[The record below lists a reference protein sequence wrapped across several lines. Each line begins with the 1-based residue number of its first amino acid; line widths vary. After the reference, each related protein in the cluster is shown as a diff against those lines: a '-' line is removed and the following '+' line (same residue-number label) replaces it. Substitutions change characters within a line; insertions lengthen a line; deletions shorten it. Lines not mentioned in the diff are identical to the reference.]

1 MSSAGEG
8 RNRMISWEGNRKHR
22 FSSLRVL
29 VLSTLLIAPLS
40 VVCAAEPTLL
50 DMGFQQMYN
59 LQFADAHESFS
70 QWQRL
75 HPDDALG
82 PASDAAAY
90 LFTEFD
96 RLHILQS
103 AVFTHDQR
111 FITDHKLTPDA
122 SLKQNFETAL
132 NRALALSDRL
142 PQDPNARFAAVL
154 CHGLRSDYMALIE
167 KRFLPWFREMKT
179 ARVLAERLLESHP
192 DYYDAWIAVGVE
204 NYMLSVKAAPVRWLL
219 RLGGGKTD
227 RTLGLE
233 RLQITAEKGHYL
245 LPFARLLLAVAA
257 LREHDTDRARNI
269 LEDLAKKFPHNPLYV
284 QELARL

>member
-1 MSSAGEG
+1 VS
-8 RNRMISWEGNRKHR
+8 
-22 FSSLRVL
+22 
-29 VLSTLLIAPLS
+29 VLSTLLITASL
-40 VVCAAEPTLL
+40 VHAGPTLL
-50 DMGFQQMYN
+50 DVGYQQMYN
-59 LQFADAHESFS
+59 LQFADAHQTFS

-75 HPDDALG
+75 HPDDPLG

-103 AVFTHDQR
+103 AFFTHDEH
-111 FITDHKLTPDA
+111 FTTDHKLTPDP

-132 NRALALSDRL
+132 NRAVALSDRV
-142 PQDPNARFAAVL
+142 PQDPDATFAAVL

-167 KRFLPWFREMKT
+167 KHYLPSFKEMKT
-179 ARVLAERLLESHP
+179 ARTLAERLLETHP
-192 DYYDAWIAVGVE
+192 DYYDAWVAVGVE
-204 NYMLSVKAAPVRWLL
+204 NYMLSVKPAPIRWLL
-219 RLGGGKTD
+219 RLGGGETD

-233 RLQITAEKGHYL
+233 KLQITAEKGRYL

-257 LREHDTDRARNI
+257 LREHDAGSARDI
-269 LEDLAKKFPHNPLYV
+269 LQDLAKEFPHNPLYV